1 MSKKANH
8 RRDMI
13 LLYALLAVI
22 IFLLVFP
29 LVYAVGGSFKST
41 EEFLLGGLKIFPET
55 WRPENYMKAWKQA
68 NFARYT
74 LNSVFFA
81 VASVI
86 GIIITSSMTG
96 YAMSRCDFPGKK
108 LLTGTFGF
116 MMFLI
121 GAVTL
126 FPIFQ
131 LCRKLGLLDSI
142 WGMVI
147 TQIATAQ
154 PFYCILVMGY
164 CNGISKE
171 IDEAATIDGASFF
184 KVYTTILMPIMK
196 AILAT
201 TGILAFRDTWNNY
214 MMPLAFTLS
223 RSELRP
229 LTVGVVL
236 LKDQGDGVAAWSTM
250 LAGTVMSIVPILI
263 VYLFLNRYFIEG
275 ITAGAIKG

>member
-1 MSKKANH
+1 MSKKAN
-8 RRDMI
+8 RMRNML
-13 LLYALLAVI
+13 LLYICLAIVM
-22 IFLLVFP
+22 FLLVFP

-41 EEFLLGGLKIFPET
+41 EEFLLGGLKIFPQE
-55 WRPENYMKAWKQA
+55 WHPENYMKAWKQA

-74 LNSVFFA
+74 FNSVFFA
-81 VASVI
+81 VASVL
-86 GIIITSSMTG
+86 GIVITASMTG
-96 YAMSRCDFPGKK
+96 YAMSRSDFPGKK
-108 LLTGTFGF
+108 ALMGTFGF

-154 PFYCILVMGY
+154 PFYCILVFGY

-171 IDEAATIDGASFF
+171 IDEAAIIDGASFF
-184 KVYTTILMPIMK
+184 KVYTTVMLPIIK
-196 AILAT
+196 PILAT
-201 TGILAFRDTWNNY
+201 TGILAFRDAWNNY

-250 LAGTVMSIVPILI
+250 LAGTVMSILPILI

-275 ITAGAIKG
+275 MTAGAIKG